1 MITPS
6 FGLTAT
12 ERVLPRLALDFT
24 VAALDPRVTFTRA
37 AATATRVNASGF
49 IESVAADTA
58 RFDFNPVTLACK
70 GLLIEESRTN
80 VQVYSEDFT
89 QSPYVIA
96 TGSINAT
103 KVTGPD
109 NLLSASQLDQPSGT
123 TDAASISTT
132 INGVSGR
139 NYSFSIFVKKGTK
152 RYIRFLETLSSSVG
166 GARSAYFDLDNEEW
180 VSQSTAHTVSFD
192 QLGNGFIRLKV
203 SFIGGITFAR
213 AVFWQPSDSSSSA
226 TSTGEGYTYFY
237 GWQEEHAIFPTS
249 YIPTE
254 ATAVTRNADLASMT
268 GTNFSDWFNATEGTF
283 AITAIRDSSPAAG
296 KFPYSLFLTSTS
308 GNDINLYQNG
318 ATSEQGLIRVSG
330 GTQANLNSTVVP
342 ANTKFTQSVGYKL
355 NSFAQSVNA
364 GALALDALG
373 TVPTLTEMQIGS
385 AGGGFQLNGRVQK
398 VNYWPQRLTDA
409 EVTAFSK

>member
-6 FGLTAT
+6 YGLTAT
-12 ERVLPRLALDFT
+12 ERVLPRLALDWT
-24 VAALDPRVTFTRA
+24 TGLAQLGVDVTRA
-37 AATATRVNASGF
+37 GVATFVGSNGLIQSATADTQRVDYLTG
-49 IESVAADTA
+49 VA
-58 RFDFNPVTLACK
+58 
-70 GLLIEESRTN
+70 GLLVEESRTN
-80 VQVYSEDFT
+80 LITDSNNFNTGWTKVNCTVSTDATTSPDGTLNADLFVSSSGFPVALRRTISVTTSNVFT
-89 QSPYVIA
+89 LSVFGKVTDPARTIELVLASNTNLTTNRNRIYVDLS
-96 TGSINAT
+96 TGTVTDSIN
-103 KVTGPD
+103 VT
-109 NLLSASQLDQPSGT
+109 
-123 TDAASISTT
+123 
-132 INGVSGR
+132 
-139 NYSFSIFVKKGTK
+139 
-152 RYIRFLETLSSSVG
+152 SSSVKLY
-166 GARSAYFDLDNEEW
+166 A
-180 VSQSTAHTVSFD
+180 
-192 QLGNGFIRLKV
+192 NGFYRASMTFTPV
-203 SFIGGITFAR
+203 FTGTAYYGIT
-213 AVFWQPSDSSSSA
+213 SA
-226 TSTGEGYTYFY
+226 NDTSVGDVAFLY
-237 GWQEEHAIFPTS
+237 GAQLEAGAFPTS

>member
-254 ATAVTRNADLASMT
+254 ATAVTRNADVATMT
-268 GTNFSDWFNATEGTF
+268 GTNFSDWFNASEGTF
-283 AITAIRDSSPAAG
+283 VVQATTPSAGAFRPIAYLTDASVSNVIAIGQTAAGAQNFAVIASGVAQASFTGATIASTTSNTSAAYKVDSFAISVNGGSVSTDSSGTIPTVTQMQLGADQ
-296 KFPYSLFLTSTS
+296 SNRFLS
-308 GNDINLYQNG
+308 GVI
-318 ATSEQGLIRVSG
+318 
-330 GTQANLNSTVVP
+330 
-342 ANTKFTQSVGYKL
+342 K
-355 NSFAQSVNA
+355 
-364 GALALDALG
+364 
-373 TVPTLTEMQIGS
+373 
-385 AGGGFQLNGRVQK
+385 K
-398 VNYWPQRLTDA
+398 VAYYPQRLLNA
-409 EVTAFSK
+409 ELQAFSK